1 MDKCGFFL
9 CTGCGIE
16 DVVDADEL
24 LKVAKK
30 DGKAAFAV
38 SHEKLCTEEGVKLI
52 KDAIEKEGLDAIVL
66 GACSQREM
74 TSVFDFGS
82 TFVDRTAALREFVA
96 WGCGGDDDDDKQML
110 AADYVRMGCV
120 RAAKAKK
127 AAKVE
132 AEVTRSILVVGGGVA
147 GLSAAREAAA
157 AGYKVV
163 LVEKSDSL
171 GGMMKHWHRRFPRGG
186 DWATTHD
193 NDVAELIDAVSKN
206 AAITVKTA
214 TEIESI
220 SGAPGMYEAN
230 FKGAGAGT
238 EKVGAIVL
246 AVGGRSYDASK
257 LASLGFGKSPNVVT
271 NVQLEQM
278 AKEGKL
284 VRPSDGK
291 PIESVA
297 FIQCAGS
304 RDAEHLGYCSNVCC
318 PASVKQSEYLRS
330 ANPKIRSYV
339 LYKDMRLPGLLE
351 NYYRKSQTDGTLF
364 IKTAIK
370 NVDAT
375 NGMVKIAADD
385 LLSGDDLEL
394 EVDLLVLATGIEPN
408 TKDAEILNLTYRLGK
423 DAPTRKYGFPNSH
436 FICFP
441 YETQRTG
448 IYAAGVVRQPMESG
462 AAINDGAGAAL
473 KAMQCV
479 ESAAIG
485 KAVHPRAGDIT
496 YPDFFLQRCTQ
507 CKRCTEECPFGTLDE
522 DEKGTPKP
530 NPSRCRRC
538 GICMGACPE
547 RIISFANYS
556 VDMVGSMLKS
566 IEVPDEFEEKPRVL
580 ALVCEN
586 DALPGVDMAAQLRMK
601 VSPWVRFIPLRCLG
615 SMNLQ
620 WVNDALIK
628 GFDGVMLIGCK
639 YGDDYQCHFI
649 KGSELCSVRLEK
661 IQETLTRLMLEPE
674 RIKLMQFQMGD
685 FVALPGMINEFVEAV
700 EALGPNPNKGF

>member
-16 DVVDADEL
+16 DVVDADKL
-24 LKVAKK
+24 MAVAKK
-30 DGKAAFAV
+30 DGKAAFAT
-38 SHEKLCTEEGVKLI
+38 SHEKLCGEEGCKLI
-52 KDAIEKEGLDAIVL
+52 KDSIAKEGLDAVIL

-74 TSVFDFGS
+74 TEVFRFDG
-82 TFVDRTAALREFVA
+82 TFMERTPLREFVA
-96 WGCGGDDDDDKQML
+96 WGCGGDDDDDKQMM
-110 AADYVRMGCV
+110 AEDYVRMGCI
-120 RAAKAKK
+120 RASKSKK
-127 AAKVE
+127 SERVE
-132 AEVTRSILVVGGGVA
+132 TEVTRSILVVGGGVA
-147 GLSAAREAAA
+147 GMSAAKEAAA

-163 LVEKSDSL
+163 LLEKSDSL
-171 GGMMKHWHRRFPRGG
+171 GGLMNGWHKRFPRGG
-186 DWATTHD
+186 DWSATED
-193 NDVAELIDAVSKN
+193 NDVAALIESVKGDAGIDVRTS
-206 AAITVKTA
+206 

-220 SGAPGMYEAN
+220 SGAPGIYEAT

-238 EKVGAIVL
+238 EKMGAIVL
-246 AVGGRSYDASK
+246 AVGGTPYDASK
-257 LASLGFGKSPNVVT
+257 LEALGFGKSANVIT

-304 RDAEHLGYCSNVCC
+304 RDGEHLGYCSNTCC
-318 PASVKQSEYLRS
+318 PTTIKQAGYLRE
-330 ANPKIRSYV
+330 ANPKIRNYV

-351 NYYRKSQTDGTLF
+351 NYYRQSQKDGTLF
-364 IKTAIK
+364 IKTNIK
-370 NVDAT
+370 SVDAS
-375 NGMVKIAADD
+375 NGMVKVQADD

-394 EVDLLVLATGIEPN
+394 EVDVVVLATGIEPL
-408 TKDAEILNLTYRLGK
+408 TKEAEVLNLTYRLGK
-423 DAPTRKYGFPNSH
+423 DLPTRKYGFPNSH

-448 IYAAGVVRQPMESG
+448 IYAAGVVRQPMDSG

-479 ESAAIG
+479 EAAALG
-485 KAVHPRAGDIT
+485 VAVHPRALDIT

-530 NPSRCRRC
+530 NATRCRRC

-556 VDMVGSMLKS
+556 VDMVGSMLKA

-580 ALVCEN
+580 ALICEN
-586 DALPGVDMAAQLRMK
+586 DALPGIDMAAQLRLK

-639 YGDDYQCHFI
+639 FGDDYQCHFI

-674 RIKLMQFQMGD
+674 RIKLVQFEMGD
-685 FVALPGMINEFVEAV
+685 FAALPEVINTFVEATV
-700 EALGPNPNKGF
+700 ELGPNPNKGF

>member
-16 DVVDADEL
+16 DAVDAGKL
-24 LKVAKK
+24 AAVAKK
-30 DGKAAFAV
+30 DGKAAFTAT
-38 SHEKLCTEEGVKLI
+38 HAKLCAADGVQVI
-52 KDAIEKEGLDAIVL
+52 KDAIAKEGLDAVVL

-74 TSVFDFGS
+74 TSVFKFDG
-82 TFVDRTAALREFVA
+82 TFVERTPLREFVA
-96 WGCGGDDDDDKQML
+96 WSCGGDDDDDKQML
-110 AADYVRMGCV
+110 AEDYVRMGCI
-120 RAAKAKK
+120 RAAKSKK
-127 AAKVE
+127 SEPVQSD
-132 AEVTRSILVVGGGVA
+132 VTRSILVVGGGVA
-147 GLSAAREAAA
+147 GMSAAREAAA

-163 LVEKSDSL
+163 LVEKADAL
-171 GGMMKHWHRRFPRGG
+171 GGMLAGWHKLIPNGG
-186 DWATTHD
+186 DWSKAAN
-193 NDVAELIDAVSKN
+193 NDVADLIAAVKADAG
-206 AAITVKTA
+206 IEVKTS
-214 TEIESI
+214 TEVASI
-220 SGAPGMYEAN
+220 TGAPGMYEATLQ
-230 FKGAGAGT
+230 GAGAGT
-238 EKVGAIVL
+238 MKIGAIVL
-246 AVGGRSYDASK
+246 AVGGKPYDASK
-257 LASLGFGKSPNVVT
+257 LESLGFGKSANVIT
-271 NVQLEQM
+271 SVQLEQM
-278 AKEGKL
+278 AKDGKL

-304 RDAEHLGYCSNVCC
+304 RDTEHLGYCSTFCC
-318 PASVKQSEYLRS
+318 PTTLKQAGYLRD
-330 ANPKIRSYV
+330 ANPKVRSYV
-339 LYKDMRLPGLLE
+339 LYKDMRCQGLIE
-351 NYYRKSQTDGTLF
+351 NFYRQTQKDGALF

-370 NVDAT
+370 NVDAS
-375 NGMVKIAADD
+375 NGMVKVQADD

-394 EVDLLVLATGIEPN
+394 EVDVVVLATGLEPL
-408 TKDAEILNLTYRLGK
+408 TKEAEVLNLTYRLGK
-423 DAPTRKYGFPNSH
+423 ELPTRKYGFPNSH

-448 IYAAGVVRQPMESG
+448 IYAAGVVRQPMDSR

-479 ESAAIG
+479 ESAAVG
-485 KAVHPRAGDIT
+485 VAVHPRAGDIT

-530 NPSRCRRC
+530 NPTRCRRC

-556 VDMVGSMLKS
+556 VDMIGSMIKA
-566 IEVPDEFEEKPRVL
+566 IEIPDEFEEKPRVL
-580 ALVCEN
+580 ALICEN
-586 DALPGVDMAAQLRMK
+586 DALPGVDMAAQLRLK
-601 VSPWVRFIPLRCLG
+601 VSPWVRFVPLRCLG

-639 YGDDYQCHFI
+639 FGDDYQCHFI

-674 RIKLMQFQMGD
+674 RIKLVQFEMGEFAKLPEVINT
-685 FVALPGMINEFVEAV
+685 FVDATVE
-700 EALGPNPNKGF
+700 LGPNPNKGF

>member
-9 CTGCGIE
+9 CTGCGID
-16 DVVDADEL
+16 DVVDADKL

-30 DGKAAFAV
+30 DGKAAFTA
-38 SHEKLCTEEGVKLI
+38 SHEKLCSDEGVAMI
-52 KDAIEKEGLDAIVL
+52 KEAIDKEGLDAVVL

-74 TSVFDFGS
+74 SNVFQFDG

-96 WGCGGDDDDDKQML
+96 WACGGDDDEDKQML
-110 AADYVRMGCV
+110 AEDYVRMGCV

-127 AAKVE
+127 SEPVTI
-132 AEVTRSILVVGGGVA
+132 EVTRSILVVGGGVA
-147 GLSAAREAAA
+147 GMSAAREAAA

-163 LVEKSDSL
+163 LLEKSDAL
-171 GGMMKHWHRRFPRGG
+171 GGLVKELFKRIPRGG
-186 DWATTHD
+186 DWSTTED
-193 NDVAELIDAVSKN
+193 NDIDVL
-206 AAITVKTA
+206 VKEVTENDRIDVKLS

-220 SGAPGMYEAN
+220 SGAPGTYEAT

-238 EKVGAIVL
+238 EKIGAIVV
-246 AVGGRSYDASK
+246 AIGGTTYDAGK
-257 LASLGFGKSPNVVT
+257 LESLGFGKSPNVIT

-291 PIESVA
+291 PIESIA

-304 RDAEHLGYCSNVCC
+304 RDEQHLGYCSNYCC
-318 PASVKQSEYLRS
+318 PTTIKQAGYVRGV
-330 ANPKIRSYV
+330 NPKVRSYV

-364 IKTAIK
+364 VKTNIK
-370 NVDAT
+370 NVDAS
-375 NGMVKIAADD
+375 NGQIKVDVDD
-385 LLSGDDLEL
+385 LLSGDEL
-394 EVDLLVLATGIEPN
+394 EIEVDVLVLATGVVPN
-408 TKDAEILNLTYRLGK
+408 TKDAEVLNLTYRLGK
-423 DAPTRKYGFPNSH
+423 DLPTRKYGFPNSH

-448 IYAAGVVRQPMESG
+448 IYAAGVVRQPMDS
-462 AAINDGAGAAL
+462 ASAMNDGAGAAL
-473 KAMQCV
+473 KAVQCV
-479 ESAAIG
+479 ESAAVG
-485 KAVHPRAGDIT
+485 TAVHPRAGDIT

-522 DEKGTPKP
+522 DEKGTPQP

-556 VDMVGSMLKS
+556 VDMIGSMLKA

-580 ALVCEN
+580 ALICEN
-586 DALPGVDMAAQLRMK
+586 DALPGIDMAAQLRMK

-639 YGDDYQCHFI
+639 FGDDYQCHFI

-674 RIKLMQFQMGD
+674 RIKLHQFEMGD
-685 FVALPGMINEFVEAV
+685 FAMLPEVINTFVEQV
-700 EALGPNPNKGF
+700 EELGPNPNKDF